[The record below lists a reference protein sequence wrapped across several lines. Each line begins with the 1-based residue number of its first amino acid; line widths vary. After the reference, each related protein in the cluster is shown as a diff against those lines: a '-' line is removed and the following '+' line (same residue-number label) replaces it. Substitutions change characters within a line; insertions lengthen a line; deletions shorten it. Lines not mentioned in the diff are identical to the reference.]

1 MKHSPL
7 TIEQLD
13 NVGSLITIKASN
25 TCLGY
30 LMNFKTGIIKYETYD
45 ASYGQVPVSKEDADT
60 HNKELDKAM
69 LQGMDNAC
77 QGESTP
83 IPLYFDKKTKQLTTF
98 IGTVLQG
105 NVTATNGKV
114 TLEKMSPKGLQ
125 IWQGKTHKNDDCITL
140 KRMG

>member
-13 NVGSLITIKASN
+13 NVGSIITIKASN

-30 LMNFKTGIIKYETYD
+30 LMHFNEKGIYD
-45 ASYGQVPVSKEDADT
+45 AYYGQVPVSKEDADT

-69 LQGMDNAC
+69 LEGMNNSC
-77 QGESTP
+77 QGEFMP
-83 IPLYFDKKTKQLTTF
+83 IPVYFHKGTKQLKTF

-105 NVTATNGKV
+105 NVTATIGKV

-125 IWQGKTHKNDDCITL
+125 IWQGKLHKNDDCVTL
-140 KRMG
+140 KRML